1 MNSLSTEAILALLNP
16 EQQKELYY
24 ALQLIVPPSNTDIK
38 PKLKELEQ
46 KYFDLVWFARSRPE
60 NKNIPG
66 VKAKLDKVKADY
78 PKEVEALK
86 SHNGDW
92 QHGFNSG
99 MLACSRLVTPYALPH
114 NYRCTDGNHDSDS
127 DDDASDSVVGK
138 QAEIDFAN
146 REFPFLDT

>member
-1 MNSLSTEAILALLNP
+1 MNTLSTSGILALLNP

-24 ALQLIVPPSNTDIK
+24 ALQMVVPPTNTDVK

-78 PKEVEALK
+78 PKEVEGIK
-86 SHNGDW
+86 GPNGDW

-99 MLACSRLVTPYALPH
+99 LLACTRLVSAYALPH
-114 NYRCTDGNHDSDS
+114 NYRCTDGNCDSDS
-127 DDDASDSVVGK
+127 DDDESDSVVGK
-138 QAEIDFAN
+138 ANEIEFAN
-146 REFPFLDT
+146 REFPSLDT